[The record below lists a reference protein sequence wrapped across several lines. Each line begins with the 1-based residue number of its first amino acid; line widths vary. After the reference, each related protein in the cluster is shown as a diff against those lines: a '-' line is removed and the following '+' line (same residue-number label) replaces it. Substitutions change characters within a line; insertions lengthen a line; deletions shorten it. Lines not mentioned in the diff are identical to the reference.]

1 MLRLN
6 LPPFPFKIA
15 RNESYTTIFDPLR
28 KKYVALTPE
37 EWVRQHFV
45 QFLINEKGFPA
56 ALIANE
62 IGIKLNRTSKRCDT
76 VVYNKELTPVVL
88 IEYKAPEIE
97 ITQKVFEQIS
107 RYNIVFKVPYLIIS
121 NGLNHYCC
129 RIDYETQQVSF
140 LKEIPDYQDI
150 IQNK

>member
-6 LPPFPFKIA
+6 LPTYPFKIT
-15 RNESYTTIFDPLR
+15 RSENSLSIFDPIR

-45 QFLINEKGFPA
+45 QYLICEKGFPQ

-76 VVYNKELTPVVL
+76 VIYNRDLKPLVL
-88 IEYKAPEIE
+88 VEYKAPEIE

-107 RYNIVFKVPYLIIS
+107 RYNIIFKVPYLIIS
-121 NGLNHYCC
+121 NGLSHYCC
-129 RIDYETQQVSF
+129 YVDYDSQRATF
-140 LKEIPDYQDI
+140 ITEIPNYQDI
-150 IQNK
+150 VQK